1 MAFAPDGRLFVC
13 QQGGQLRVIKTGSL
27 LSTPFVSLTVES
39 SGERGLLGIAFDPNF
54 ATNNYIYL
62 YYTVSTSP
70 NHNRISRFTAAGD
83 TAVPGSEAVIL
94 ELDNLSSAT
103 NLNGGA
109 LPSTGS
115 KTGATRVAL
124 RALGPSLQQFGIANP
139 LPDPWL
145 ALSDANGTLLASD
158 DNWQTHPNQAAAMAS
173 YGLVPPNN
181 LESAIAISLAPG
193 RYTAIVTGK
202 NNQTGIGLI
211 EIRRTVVLLLKLY
224 FRSRNRQGLHALNN
238 RECPKSVAV
247 SETPATPEFELAAR
261 LGWRKAK
268 QINSSA
274 SAVRNGTGQ
283 DTHGVAS

>member
-109 LPSTGS
+109 LPSPAAKPVRRGLPS
-115 KTGATRVAL
+115 APLVL
-124 RALGPSLQQFGIANP
+124 RCSNSVSLIP
-139 LPDPWL
+139 CP
-145 ALSDANGTLLASD
+145 
-158 DNWQTHPNQAAAMAS
+158 
-173 YGLVPPNN
+173 
-181 LESAIAISLAPG
+181 
-193 RYTAIVTGK
+193 
-202 NNQTGIGLI
+202 
-211 EIRRTVVLLLKLY
+211 IR
-224 FRSRNRQGLHALNN
+224 
-238 RECPKSVAV
+238 
-247 SETPATPEFELAAR
+247 
-261 LGWRKAK
+261 GWRCPMQMAR
-268 QINSSA
+268 S
-274 SAVRNGTGQ
+274 
-283 DTHGVAS
+283 